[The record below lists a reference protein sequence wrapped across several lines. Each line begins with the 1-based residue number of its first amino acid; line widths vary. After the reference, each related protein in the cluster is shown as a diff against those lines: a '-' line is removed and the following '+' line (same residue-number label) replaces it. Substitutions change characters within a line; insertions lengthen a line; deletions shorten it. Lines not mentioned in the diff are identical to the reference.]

1 MCVLFVDK
9 DHGPLNQD
17 EYKRIQ
23 DIPDE
28 GKLLLVYDKTSVFRK
43 YECPPIYEKTG
54 SRVQNL
60 LQNPW
65 GNGRNSDFVS
75 SCVGFIFKGSG
86 YPSQLA

>member
-1 MCVLFVDK
+1 MRVLFLDK
-9 DHGPLNQD
+9 EHGPLNQG
-17 EYKRIQ
+17 EHKRIQ

-65 GNGRNSDFVS
+65 GNGRNSDF
-75 SCVGFIFKGSG
+75 CFILCGFYIQG
-86 YPSQLA
+86 